1 MKKVFTNS
9 ELDTRCD
16 AAAVLAR
23 TISRKLKA
31 AGFIKKSSYT
41 GFSSLK
47 QGLTV
52 SRLGYSGTVIVDW
65 DFQSYALN
73 EEDKERR
80 NGARKEVRE
89 FLEKNGYKLDGTKFP
104 LIYIDV

>member
-1 MKKVFTNS
+1 MLNS
-9 ELDTRCD
+9 Y
-16 AAAVLAR
+16 
-23 TISRKLKA
+23 K
-31 AGFIKKSSYT
+31 

-52 SRLGYSGTVIVDW
+52 SRLGYSGTVIIDW

-73 EEDKERR
+73 EEDKIQR

-89 FLEKNGYKLDGTKFP
+89 YLEKEGYKLDGTKFP
-104 LIYIDV
+104 LIYIDVNV